1 MEVFLCYRE
10 RRLSCYRDEFLKSTQ
25 QNLVYRCV
33 NLHSILEKVILLT
46 SQNSSFYCQ
55 HIRPVTF
62 SFHYTFDK
70 KIYNISVWG
79 TRSSQ
84 FAMQWTSK
92 KPSEV
97 WNSHKLHLK
106 TQVPNH
112 RQHCVCIT
120 KTRLVVVFQKIIYIS
135 SENHAFTQNAKSL
148 IFLCVIERRCQLV
161 WFYKIGKGKLIP

>member
-1 MEVFLCYRE
+1 MDFVFEIVRIWSWFICIASASMDLFFCYIE
-10 RRLSCYRDEFLKSTQ
+10 RRLSSYRDEFLKSTQ

-55 HIRPVTF
+55 RIRPVTF
-62 SFHYTFDK
+62 PFHYTFDK

-92 KPSEV
+92 K
-97 WNSHKLHLK
+97 
-106 TQVPNH
+106 
-112 RQHCVCIT
+112 
-120 KTRLVVVFQKIIYIS
+120 S
-135 SENHAFTQNAKSL
+135 SEDWNLFKLYRGANKSL
-148 IFLCVIERRCQLV
+148 ARPRKKQATATEDFEFHISYL
-161 WFYKIGKGKLIP
+161 

>member
-1 MEVFLCYRE
+1 MFEIVRSWSWFICIASASMELFLCYRE
-10 RRLSCYRDEFLKSTQ
+10 RCLSSYRDEFFKSTQ

-55 HIRPVTF
+55 RIRPVTF

-84 FAMQWTSK
+84 FAIQWTSK
-92 KPSEV
+92 KLFEV
-97 WNSHKLHLK
+97 WNSHKLYLN
-106 TQVPNH
+106 TRVPHH
-112 RQHCVCIT
+112 RKHCLSIT
-120 KTRLVVVFQKIIYIS
+120 KTRLMCLKNNIHF
-135 SENHAFTQNAKSL
+135 F
-148 IFLCVIERRCQLV
+148 
-161 WFYKIGKGKLIP
+161 W